1 MAFFKYGATVN
12 IKKQASLDIIAKDVP
27 EVSHTAD
34 KISAKKDDNFVYF
47 WTRAVSAD
55 VPNLNSDLFP
65 LDELKK
71 AYPTFI
77 GRGLYMDHNAQSV
90 ANAVGKVFDAKLLED
105 PTATDEEGRYYVGC
119 LCGVDKTTHPD
130 IAAKVA
136 HGVIDSVSMGAS
148 CGSCECGICHRVC
161 HTPEEF
167 CAHLQHQG
175 QIDPE
180 TGKKCISINRDVN
193 FSELSLVGVP
203 ADPMAKMQQVFAEF
217 VGGLNKSASLE
228 KEAENSFLEKFSFS
242 IPCGNEKI
250 CETLFNVLTGYKK
263 QGISDLSM
271 DGSILK
277 LSVEAKNEDLAKQK
291 LEKISEEQGLGVE
304 QPLEKEENL
313 MPKEEIKPV
322 KDVEETKE
330 EKVASKEVKADIE
343 EDEPTVSPEAIK
355 RYKEH
360 GFVEK
365 GTPDYDEFYNAGFT
379 LKKSFVGEEDG
390 KDLYNVVEF
399 ERMLRSS
406 KKEYIIKKAYGN
418 MRDLSYPEDFEIT
431 ETPQD
436 EQYFI
441 TLNGR
446 PAKVVSIIDT
456 IPNEDAR
463 EEAWHEI
470 YQGYNESFPNG
481 SGAGADA
488 AYANFMAYNSSRYSK
503 CVDLESGKTFE
514 IGWYNQ
520 DGDFVDPLDNIH
532 TDSQYISLE
541 ELKEKFPDF
550 VDPMWENWEEY
561 KNNNSDKVQNKSYSQ
576 EVESSKTQLNE
587 VKEVKA
593 EENKETK
600 KEDLVP
606 GVSKEDTKKDIK
618 HDLAKEKEEAKGG
631 EDETKDIETLEK
643 AIKETDKGALSK
655 VIDLLKKFI
664 GGEAKEGEDL
674 KDYKS
679 DDLVKKL
686 EEKPADKKASL
697 EEPVNNVV
705 NTVAEPVMDHI
716 EAKPEVPAQP
726 VPEVKEEVGEKKE
739 EMKPSKD
746 VKTKE
751 DAVKVLEDVLKAGEE
766 ADVKELGKV
775 LDFLKSD
782 KKEEKKEEVKEE
794 KVEEKAEPKKEEP
807 VKEEKKAK
815 VEEPLEVEA
824 QPSKLNEEEM
834 KQVTEMAGFISDQSK
849 DEQKRSLI
857 DAAEHLGFDTERIK
871 ATFGDYD
878 TTQFGIATKPEAK
891 CEAEVKEEVK
901 PLFANVIRVS
911 LLKTANLIDSKWVFH
926 FKGTDKVACLSVKNL
941 LPGVSEKVA
950 YLTSKEFYNEMMDT
964 LTKKQAFDGEAV
976 KQIVANYNEKIKVG
990 SDEAKSQV
998 SKATSKAKNET
1009 DGKKVSDTSK
1019 AVDTKLTD
1027 DGKAQKQDKVNS
1039 KEDAGAVESATKK
1052 APAETDIKV
1061 SAELEAKCKQLT
1073 AALEAK
1079 EAEVSQMKMQQELA
1093 AKTAKA
1099 RQIVEKSIKCGL
1111 VQCNETFRQEE
1122 LLKQASPLKAKE
1134 EAMKRTADSM
1144 VADLLALSDE
1154 ELDKQASYLSNFKV
1168 EAEVKQLKPIK
1179 IEASCEQSEDEDL
1192 IKALGAEM
1200 W

>member
-105 PTATDEEGRYYVGC
+105 PTATEEEGRYYVGC

-148 CGSCECGICHRVC
+148 CGSCQCNICNRVC

-167 CAHLQHQG
+167 CVHLQHQG

-304 QPLEKEENL
+304 QPLEKEETL
-313 MPKEEIKPV
+313 MSKEEIKPV
-322 KDVEETKE
+322 EEQVEKKAGIVPTEDVTLDNGTTYTVRYNPNEQSILSVMQDGKEVGIDGGTRLQILRKLFHKDEPTIVEEKTAE
-330 EKVASKEVKADIE
+330 LETKADIA
-343 EDEPTVSPEAIK
+343 D
-355 RYKEH
+355 
-360 GFVEK
+360 
-365 GTPDYDEFYNAGFT
+365 D
-379 LKKSFVGEEDG
+379 
-390 KDLYNVVEF
+390 
-399 ERMLRSS
+399 S
-406 KKEYIIKKAYGN
+406 K
-418 MRDLSYPEDFEIT
+418 F
-431 ETPQD
+431 
-436 EQYFI
+436 
-441 TLNGR
+441 
-446 PAKVVSIIDT
+446 
-456 IPNEDAR
+456 
-463 EEAWHEI
+463 
-470 YQGYNESFPNG
+470 
-481 SGAGADA
+481 
-488 AYANFMAYNSSRYSK
+488 
-503 CVDLESGKTFE
+503 
-514 IGWYNQ
+514 
-520 DGDFVDPLDNIH
+520 
-532 TDSQYISLE
+532 SL
-541 ELKEKFPDF
+541 
-550 VDPMWENWEEY
+550 
-561 KNNNSDKVQNKSYSQ
+561 
-576 EVESSKTQLNE
+576 TQSNE

-606 GVSKEDTKKDIK
+606 GVSKEDTKKDIE

-686 EEKPADKKASL
+686 EEKPADKKASI

-726 VPEVKEEVGEKKE
+726 VPEVKEEVEEKKE
-739 EMKPSKD
+739 EVKPSKD

-794 KVEEKAEPKKEEP
+794 KVEEKAEPKKEDP
-807 VKEEKKAK
+807 VKEEKKEK
-815 VEEPLEVEA
+815 
-824 QPSKLNEEEM
+824 
-834 KQVTEMAGFISDQSK
+834 
-849 DEQKRSLI
+849 
-857 DAAEHLGFDTERIK
+857 
-871 ATFGDYD
+871 
-878 TTQFGIATKPEAK
+878 
-891 CEAEVKEEVK
+891 VKEEAK
-901 PLFANVIRVS
+901 PLFANVTRVS

-1039 KEDAGAVESATKK
+1039 KEDAGAIESATKK